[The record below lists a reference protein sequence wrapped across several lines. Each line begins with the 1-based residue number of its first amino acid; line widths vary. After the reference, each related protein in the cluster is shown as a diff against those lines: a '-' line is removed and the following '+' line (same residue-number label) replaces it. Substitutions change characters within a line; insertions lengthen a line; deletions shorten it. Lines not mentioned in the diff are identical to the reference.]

1 MRPRFWIIF
10 YLVFDR
16 VLNDTQREKAPLN
29 KSPALSKSMNVD
41 IWVFGTSAQ
50 LFITGSYT
58 ETKFSKA

>member
-1 MRPRFWIIF
+1 MRARFWIIF

-16 VLNDTQREKAPLN
+16 VLKDTQMEKTPSN
-29 KSPALSKSMNVD
+29 KTAVLSKSMNVD
-41 IWVFGTSAQ
+41 IWLFGTSAQ

>member
-1 MRPRFWIIF
+1 MRARFWIIF

-16 VLNDTQREKAPLN
+16 VLKDTQMEKTPSN
-29 KSPALSKSMNVD
+29 KTAVLSKSMNVD
-41 IWVFGTSAQ
+41 IWVFGTSVQ

>member
-1 MRPRFWIIF
+1 M
-10 YLVFDR
+10 
-16 VLNDTQREKAPLN
+16 EKTPSN
-29 KSPALSKSMNVD
+29 KTAVLSKSMNVD